1 MLKVNQIATVY
12 IYLQFSLEDP
22 EQVYTFKTLLEFE
35 QAFSFS

>member
-22 EQVYTFKTLLEFE
+22 VLEFK
-35 QAFSFS
+35 QGFSFT